1 MIWATDSSWSCF
13 CRLYRAS
20 SLAAKNIIS
29 LTLVLTIWWCPC
41 AESSLLCL
49 VGRGCF
55 LGKTLL
61 AFALLHSVLQGQ
73 ICVLLLV
80 ILDSY
85 FCIPVPYNENDTF
98 WGCFIKALAGLHRTV
113 QLQLLWYYWSWH
125 RLGLLWYWMV
135 CLGNKQRSYC
145 HFWDCIQV
153 LHFRIFCWL
162 WCLLQFF

>member
-1 MIWATDSSWSCF
+1 MFMCRVFSC
-13 CRLYRAS
+13 
-20 SLAAKNIIS
+20 
-29 LTLVLTIWWCPC
+29 VV
-41 AESSLLCL
+41 E
-49 VGRGCF
+49 RGCMLWPVCS
-55 LGKTLL
+55 LGRTLL

-135 CLGNKQRSYC
+135 CLGNKQRSFC
-145 HFWDCIQV
+145 HFWDCIHVFHPSIASSLYVSPDLKSVSCKQ
-153 LHFRIFCWL
+153 HIYRSCFCIHSAT
-162 WCLLQFF
+162 QFILIWAFNLYI